1 MPVANGVAGE
11 FADDAQERVR
21 RVIGQN
27 KRLEVLEV
35 DVGVYDLAQKIV

>member
-21 RVIGQN
+21 RVASEN

-35 DVGVYDLAQKIV
+35 DVGVYDLTQKRV